1 MAGSEG
7 DWKKLAN
14 LPNMLT
20 VSRIILIGV
29 FLWVFFAGMYY
40 PAVMVFALA
49 GATDLLDGYF
59 ARKNG
64 QITWLGKLLDPVAD
78 KLMVCAALVALA
90 VRGWSPWWLLI
101 VVAMKETLMMLGGLV
116 LLKKSIVVQAQP
128 IGKAATALFL
138 LAIAATFFHDLT
150 APVDYVLQYIACA
163 ATVAALLW
171 YAKTAYR
178 LWRGNIGTPPKG

>member
-1 MAGSEG
+1 MAGNEG

-14 LPNMLT
+14 LPNALT

-29 FLWVFFAGMYY
+29 FLWVFFEGMYY

-78 KLMVCAALVALA
+78 KLMVCAALVVLA
-90 VRGWSPWWLLI
+90 VRGWSPWWLLM
-101 VVAMKETLMMLGGLV
+101 VVAMKEALMMLGGLA
-116 LLKKSIVVQAQP
+116 LLKKNIVVQAQP
-128 IGKAATALFL
+128 VGKAATALFL

-150 APVDYVLQYIACA
+150 APIDRVLQYIACA
-163 ATVAALLW
+163 TTVAALLW
-171 YAKTAYR
+171 YAKVAYH
-178 LWRGNIGTPPKG
+178 LWRSDTGAAPKE